1 MKVARITRKGEGR
14 TGYYAKFEELEG
26 IKDEIKCSE
35 VGDEIHI
42 RIVDMLPEKYDELPE
57 FQGW

>member
-1 MKVARITRKGEGR
+1 MKVARVTRKGEGR

-26 IKDEIKCSE
+26 IKDEIECSE

-42 RIVDMLPEKYDELPE
+42 KIVEMSLEKYGEFPE